1 MNDNDESRKRYI
13 QALISRIKMLQEQK
27 SDPHETIVLKKILLS
42 KDGIMTDIDDFED
55 GPLERVTDIP
65 YYTDNDIDSEL

>member
-27 SDPHETIVLKKILLS
+27 SDPHETIALKKILLS
-42 KDGIMTDIDDFED
+42 KDGIITDIEDLED
-55 GPLERVTDIP
+55 GPLERMTDIP
-65 YYTDNDIDSEL
+65 YYTDNDADTEL